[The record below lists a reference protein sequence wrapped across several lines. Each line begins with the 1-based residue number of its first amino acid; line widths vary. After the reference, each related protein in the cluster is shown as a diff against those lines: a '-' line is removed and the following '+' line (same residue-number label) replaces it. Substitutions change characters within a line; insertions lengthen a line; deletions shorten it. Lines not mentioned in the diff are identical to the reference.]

1 MRTLYDITDE
11 YKELLDLLQTTD
23 ADDEVIQTTI
33 ESTGLKDDF
42 RNKVDSYLYVIDELE
57 AISERIREEE
67 KRLAERR
74 RMQERNARKMKE
86 TLTDTMELLEIQ
98 KEKTD
103 RYTLWVQNNP
113 QRLVVEDEKEIPEAY
128 WEKQPPKLNR
138 KLLLDDLK
146 NEEYPDFKGAR
157 IEQGRGV
164 RFR

>member
-1 MRTLYDITDE
+1 MRTLYDIADE
-11 YKELLDLLQTTD
+11 YKELLDLLQSTD

-42 RNKVDSYLYVIDELE
+42 RNKVDGYLYVIDELE
-57 AISERIREEE
+57 AVSKRIRKEE

-74 RMQERNARKMKE
+74 RMQERNARKMKD
-86 TLTDTMELLEIQ
+86 TLTDTMNLLEIK

-113 QRLVVEDEKEIPEAY
+113 PRVVVEDEKKIPNEFFV
-128 WEKQPPKLNR
+128 EQQPKLDTVSLR
-138 KLLLDDLK
+138 EQLK
-146 NEEYPDFKGAR
+146 TREITGVR
-157 IEQGRGV
+157 LEQGEGL

>member
-11 YKELLDLLQTTD
+11 YKELLDLLQSTD
-23 ADDEVIQTTI
+23 ADDEVIQATI
-33 ESTGLKDDF
+33 DSTGLKDDF

-57 AISERIREEE
+57 AVSKRIREEE

-74 RMQERNARKMKE
+74 RMQERNARKMKD
-86 TLTDTMELLEIQ
+86 TLTDTMNLLEIK

-113 QRLVVEDEKEIPEAY
+113 PRVVVEDEKKIPNEFFV
-128 WEKQPPKLNR
+128 EQQPKLDTVSLR
-138 KLLLDDLK
+138 EQLK
-146 NEEYPDFKGAR
+146 TREITGVR
-157 IEQGRGV
+157 LEQGEGL